1 MFNKF
6 NNPTNNGLRVGEQV
20 QNIYT
25 YEKAVVIK
33 NRSGEILGMIKNG
46 DVVDVSSESWLRS
59 NIFYDEIPRVLAKL
73 SSIE

>member
-46 DVVDVSSESWLRS
+46 DVVDVSAESWLRS

>member
-59 NIFYDEIPRVLAKL
+59 NVFYDEIPRVLAKL